1 MEDAAMSVT
10 LPSAWA
16 RGMRKEADMAM
27 SPVSTDLH
35 SGLQFTRS
43 SLLLVIALL
52 LVLVAALVLAAN
64 TPWVLDQP
72 IQPYSWAGVP

>member
-1 MEDAAMSVT
+1 MGVT
-10 LPSAWA
+10 LLSAWA

-27 SPVSTDLH
+27 EPVSTGLP

-52 LVLVAALVLAAN
+52 LVLVAALALAAY

-72 IQPYSWAGVP
+72 IQPFSWAGVP